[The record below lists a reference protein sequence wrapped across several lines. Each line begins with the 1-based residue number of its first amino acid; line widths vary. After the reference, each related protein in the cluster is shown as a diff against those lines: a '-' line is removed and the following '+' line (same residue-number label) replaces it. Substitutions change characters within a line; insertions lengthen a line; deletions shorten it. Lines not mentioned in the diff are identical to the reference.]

1 MARLLAILRG
11 MSQDTG
17 SDNATFFTVIG
28 SQDPQVSPG
37 EQQGPALDLL
47 DALLSGGHQIDE
59 VLLVWT
65 PGATNRNW
73 PGGYDDQKD
82 RFVTA
87 VRERLPQVKVKAVEM
102 RARPNSAAEVLPVLA
117 GALAQFRQGR
127 RLHVNTSSGT
137 PQMLEALKVLRG
149 TGWFAGGGVTLW
161 QIDRP
166 EYRVA
171 GEAHWREARTPF
183 LEEALRLESAFGA
196 LERFDFAGAEDAFN
210 ELAQA
215 PLELPGRN
223 ASVQALAD
231 IAHAL
236 WLLDARDFAKAADV
250 MRHLAVPVPAVAPL
264 EKALRSAEAGRD
276 GVLWLTWARFDRAVQ
291 QDRVAD
297 ALIWAV
303 ILREAMV
310 INLLVRRGIADE
322 AKELRRSA
330 DNKLWE
336 DIMLNSPELQA
347 SVGNKTI
354 LNIKDISK
362 KLMLLRTGVFVSGTT
377 AFVDALDDQRH
388 PDMEKTAFRRNKVI
402 HQGAV
407 PQTEWLES
415 AEAAVS
421 RMINEYPFQDELH
434 CQWQKNPRTAP
445 FSAKSLLNLVA
456 ELKDWVG

>member
-1 MARLLAILRG
+1 MARLLAILG
-11 MSQDTG
+11 VMSQNTG
-17 SDNATFFTVIG
+17 SDNAIFFTVIG

-47 DALLSGGHQIDE
+47 DALLSEGHQIDE

-117 GALAQFRQGR
+117 GALARFRQGR

-250 MRHLAVPVPAVAPL
+250 MRQLGLHVPPLAPL
-264 EKALRSAEAGRD
+264 RELVEQGAGHDSDALI
-276 GVLWLTWARFDRAVQ
+276 WLTWGRYDRARSQ
-291 QDRVAD
+291 AKVAD

-303 ILREAMV
+303 ILHELMV
-310 INLLVRRGIADE
+310 VKLMEQHGISPDQKKRFRASDLSSGLFEQLRGEVPELFQGNEIKLLGAKEWLIFLQAPSVMGEKAQVFNTNFNPRLDKVRRE
-322 AKELRRSA
+322 
-330 DNKLWE
+330 
-336 DIMLNSPELQA
+336 
-347 SVGNKTI
+347 
-354 LNIKDISK
+354 
-362 KLMLLRTGVFVSGTT
+362 
-377 AFVDALDDQRH
+377 
-388 PDMEKTAFRRNKVI
+388 RNDVI
-402 HQGAV
+402 HQGVTPEMASLDQADDV
-407 PQTEWLES
+407 VSELLMAFPFETGWAQAWAKAPDNAPISAQALTQLALEL
-415 AEAAVS
+415 
-421 RMINEYPFQDELH
+421 RG
-434 CQWQKNPRTAP
+434 
-445 FSAKSLLNLVA
+445 
-456 ELKDWVG
+456 WVG